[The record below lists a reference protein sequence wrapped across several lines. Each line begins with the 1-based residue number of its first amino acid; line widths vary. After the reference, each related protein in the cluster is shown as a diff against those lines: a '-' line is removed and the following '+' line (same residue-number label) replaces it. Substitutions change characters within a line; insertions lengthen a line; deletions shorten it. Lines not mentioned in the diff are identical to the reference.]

1 MNRTIH
7 LLDLIDNKKLDGFLE
22 AFTKVTGVASIIA
35 DVNGQPITQ
44 PHNFSV
50 LCKNYC
56 RYTEF
61 GRKKCWESDSYGGR
75 KSANS
80 KRRFIYK
87 CLNAGLLDSAS
98 PIIINGYHL
107 ATALCGQV
115 LAEPIAEDVAIE
127 RAVSIGVDDTENY
140 LYELGK
146 IPLMSYENFENI
158 VNLMEVVTRTISELA
173 LEKYLSSKH
182 YQIYLDKLI
191 NSVSDGIISINNDG
205 TISTVNNSCAK
216 MFGCKKNEIIG
227 QSISSLLSDAASV
240 KAFQKQIKLSLKANT
255 RAELSAVN
263 GNNKTFPI
271 QIAVSKFKADN
282 QEKSSYVAILR
293 DVSEEKKIE
302 QIKEDLVGMLT
313 HDMGNPVLSIQKA
326 IQLMVDETLGS
337 LSQNQMEIMD
347 LALGTSHQLLGMV
360 TDFLDIYRNENGKF
374 LLRKL
379 SMDLNQ
385 MIYEGINHFKI
396 FALEKQIS
404 IHSQL
409 SPGSLLVE
417 GDRNRLL
424 RTFINLLDNSI
435 KFSSQ
440 GSEIKISSTTVNRIG
455 RGRTKTIV
463 DQLYAKRLQ
472 LDRDY
477 VLIDVTD
484 YGPGIPQQ
492 QQQHVFEKF
501 FSSRSKRG
509 EGRKGLGLGLAF
521 CKLVVEAHEGI
532 IWPESPLHK
541 DDGMHSGCRFSFMLP
556 MISAGKPVDFT
567 GNRES
572 KK

>member
-7 LLDLIDNKKLDGFLE
+7 LLDLIDNKKLDDFLE

-56 RYTEF
+56 RYTES

-87 CLNAGLLDSAS
+87 CLNAGLLDSAF

-115 LAEPIAEDVAIE
+115 LAEPISEDVAIE

-173 LEKYLSSKH
+173 LEKYLSSK
-182 YQIYLDKLI
+182 YSQNYLDKLI

>member
-22 AFTKVTGVASIIA
+22 AFTKVTGIASIIA
-35 DVNGQPITQ
+35 DVNGRPITQ
-44 PHNFSV
+44 PHNFSG
-50 LCKNYC
+50 LCRNYC
-56 RYTEF
+56 RYTEL
-61 GRKKCWESDSYGGR
+61 GRKKCWESDGYGGR

-87 CLNAGLLDSAS
+87 CLNAGLWDSAS

-107 ATALCGQV
+107 ATVLCGQV

-127 RAVSIGVDDTENY
+127 RAVSIGVDDTESY

-146 IPLMSYENFENI
+146 IPLMSFEKFENI
-158 VNLMEVVTRTISELA
+158 VNLMEVVTLTISELA
-173 LEKYLSSKH
+173 LEKHLSSKH
-182 YQIYLDKLI
+182 SQNYLNKLI

-205 TISTVNNSCAK
+205 TISTVNNACAN

-240 KAFQKQIKLSLKANT
+240 KAFQKQIKLSLKENT
-255 RAELSAVN
+255 RAELSAASS
-263 GNNKTFPI
+263 NNKTFPI
-271 QIAVSKFKADN
+271 QVSVSKFKADY

-326 IQLMVDETLGS
+326 IQLMVDETLGG
-337 LSQNQMEIMD
+337 LNKNQIEIMN

-379 SMDLNQ
+379 SMDLNK
-385 MIYEGINHFKI
+385 MIHEGIKNFKI

-409 SPGSLLVE
+409 SPGSLLIE

-435 KFSSQ
+435 KFSPQ

-455 RGRTKTIV
+455 RGRKKTIV
-463 DQLYAKRLQ
+463 DQLYAKRFQ

-484 YGPGIPQQ
+484 HGPGIPQQ
-492 QQQHVFEKF
+492 QQQLVFEKF
-501 FSSRSKRG
+501 FSSRSRRG
-509 EGRKGLGLGLAF
+509 EDGKGLGLGLAF
-521 CKLVVEAHEGI
+521 CKLVVEAHEGF
-532 IWPESPLHK
+532 IWPESPLRK
-541 DDGMHSGCRFSFMLP
+541 DDGTHAGCRFSFMLP
-556 MISAGKPVDFT
+556 MISAGKPVDFN
-567 GNRES
+567 GNGES